1 MMHLLATIRGTDIRC
16 IIPDVGAVWIH
27 LAIVVTVQELE
38 ELIMAIASMF
48 LMFPAEAVSVILRND
63 ERLLGRRNPNL
74 APEKF
79 GAKGTKGKQYFF
91 LNI

>member
-1 MMHLLATIRGTDIRC
+1 
-16 IIPDVGAVWIH
+16 
-27 LAIVVTVQELE
+27 
-38 ELIMAIASMF
+38 MAIASMF

-74 APEKF
+74 ASEKF

-91 LNI
+91 LNIWNRKRKKKRKREKKREEERRREKKEKFKWKWN

>member
-1 MMHLLATIRGTDIRC
+1 
-16 IIPDVGAVWIH
+16 
-27 LAIVVTVQELE
+27 
-38 ELIMAIASMF
+38 MAIASMF

-74 APEKF
+74 ASEKF